1 MSSIVKHLPPYL
13 ELKKEIESNPENLNF
28 YGKYSSFIGEEKAVE
43 YLIDKLLE
51 DDKKSNTSSLQKFIK
66 SLTKKYIK

>member
-28 YGKYSSFIGEEKAVE
+28 YGKYSSFIGEERAIE
-43 YLIDKLLE
+43 YLINKLLE
-51 DDKKSNTSSLQKFIK
+51 DDKKSNISTFEKVIKF
-66 SLTKKYIK
+66 LNKKYIK